1 MMNILMTNGI
11 VYEFAP
17 QSPDRGVKNT
27 GRGEAKRNPCKKEP
41 QAYKEGTTEIL
52 SPLSGLQFVHASYAG
67 VSLRCTTC
75 LCSVAPIRAS
85 ICSYI
90 LRRGFATLHHLPVFC
105 PPLSGLAITIR
116 INMMPISI
124 IILYE
129 LRIMNY
135 ELWIV
140 NYELSIVN
148 YSNKILFWFSSE
160 IELGEWKNRLWWV
173 KNLVF
178 IVT

>member
-1 MMNILMTNGI
+1 MNILMTNRI
-11 VYEFAP
+11 VYELAMTMIIIHELAP

-41 QAYKEGTTEIL
+41 PTKQSAEGATEIL
-52 SPLSGLQFVHASYAG
+52 SPLSGLQYAHTSYAG
-67 VSLRCTTC
+67 VSLRYTTC

-90 LRRGFATLHHLPVFC
+90 LRRGSASLHHLPVFC
-105 PPLSGLAITIR
+105 RPYRGFNMLVYPLQGFRSAPPPACVLSPLSVLAITIR

-129 LRIMNY
+129 LRIMNC
-135 ELWIV
+135 EL
-140 NYELSIVN
+140 
-148 YSNKILFWFSSE
+148 
-160 IELGEWKNRLWWV
+160 
-173 KNLVF
+173 
-178 IVT
+178 